1 MPYSISDRGR
11 QFLESIQKLG
21 KEKSLIE
28 PRFKPAL
35 ELPLKIASLLLLA
48 GSPLLYFFYAGPP
61 GPLWSASIALVL
73 GLFLFSVCE
82 LFVQDDHAIVRI
94 YGPFGRLRFV
104 FEELFRDKYLQYFSE
119 SNTDGRPIPRIVR
132 DYIYQ
137 KAHHVK
143 SMSSFGTELDVFDAE
158 LTTGCRILHRNFPA
172 HVERTGYSMTIGEG
186 RPGVKPFL
194 VKNTVNVS
202 AMSYG
207 SINNRAAEA
216 ISLGARDVAYVNTG
230 EGGYGPHG
238 AAGNDV
244 VFQIGTGKFG
254 VGDEAVLPN
263 GQTTRVLNRKLLR
276 ELITANPNIKMI
288 QIKIS
293 QGAKPGIGGHL
304 PADKVTPEIAEVRR
318 VTPFKAVI
326 SPPQHTE
333 LLASSPREAVQKL
346 MDFIE
351 EIRKLTELPVG
362 IKICVGRIDELDL
375 LALAMKKTGK
385 GPDAIQVDG
394 ADGGTGA
401 APNLFLNYVGYGSSI
416 ETLRYLDLRLKEH
429 RIRDRL
435 RLSAS
440 GRIFTPAHAAYA
452 FASGA
457 DTCDSAR
464 AAMLSLGCIQAIK
477 CHTNECPTGIT
488 TNSPWR
494 MRGIHIPEK
503 STRIHH
509 FLKGF
514 HEDMLEITRV
524 TGHSDPRDITLDD
537 LRIMT
542 RGGAFSGFFADGH
555 APHVSGHAP
564 AKLAAKMPAGRR

>member
-1 MPYSISDRGR
+1 M
-11 QFLESIQKLG
+11 QKLG

-28 PRFKPAL
+28 PQFRPAL
-35 ELPLKIASLLLLA
+35 ELPLKAASAVLA
-48 GSPLLYFFYAGPP
+48 VSAPLLYFYYGGPP
-61 GPLWSASIALVL
+61 GPVWSAAVALGLALVL
-73 GLFLFSVCE
+73 FSICE

-94 YGPFGRLRFV
+94 YGPLGRLRFV
-104 FEELFRDKYLQYFSE
+104 FENLFRDKYLQYFSE

-172 HVERTGYSMTIGEG
+172 HVEKVTYSMTIGEG
-186 RPGVKPFL
+186 RPGVRPFL
-194 VKNTVNVS
+194 VRNTVNVS

-216 ISLGARDVAYVNTG
+216 ISLGAREVAYVNTG

-263 GQTTRVLNRKLLR
+263 GQPARVLNRALLK
-276 ELITANPNIKMI
+276 ELVRNHTNIKMI
-288 QIKIS
+288 QLKIS

-304 PADKVTPEIAEVRR
+304 PADKVTPEIADVRR
-318 VTPFKAVI
+318 VTPYKAVI

-333 LLASSPREAVQKL
+333 LLAGSPRESVQKL
-346 MDFIE
+346 MGFLE
-351 EIRKLTELPVG
+351 EIRILTELPVG
-362 IKICVGRIDELDL
+362 IKICVGRLDELDL
-375 LALAMKKTGK
+375 LVLAMKESGK

-416 ETLRYLDLRLKEH
+416 ETLRYLDGRLKEH
-429 RIRDRL
+429 GIRDRV

-464 AAMLSLGCIQAIK
+464 AAMLSLGCIQALK
-477 CHTNECPTGIT
+477 CHTNGCPTGIT

-494 MRGIHIPEK
+494 MRALHIPEK

-524 TGHSDPRDITLDD
+524 TGHADPRDITLGD
-537 LRIMT
+537 LRVMT
-542 RGGAFSGFFADGH
+542 RGGAFSGFFADDH
-555 APHVSGHAP
+555 
-564 AKLAAKMPAGRR
+564 GRES